1 MYRLI
6 IVLALLVVVYFLLR
20 NLIRELTGRSRRDET
35 LPDKNQMVQ
44 DPVCRT
50 YVPRGTAVA
59 ATIGGQTYYFCSQDC
74 ARTLRNQL
82 AS

>member
-6 IVLALLVVVYFLLR
+6 IVLALLIVVYFLVR
-20 NLIRELTGRSRRDET
+20 NLVRELTGRARRDEA
-35 LPDKNQMVQ
+35 LPDKTQMVQ

-59 ATIGGQTYYFCSQDC
+59 AMIGGQTYYFCSRDC
-74 ARTLRNQL
+74 ARTFRNQL
-82 AS
+82 SS